1 MLPTHF
7 VGECVGSAL
16 VVESILKVGADVEGG
31 RNVGPSD
38 SSGEGRG
45 KTLGG
50 VIVSLSSAMVG
61 LVLVS
66 LASVVVGEG
75 LIKVVVVVEP
85 PNGDAVVGALV
96 LEEGGPVIFPIPP
109 RKTLVVPPDPLLSSL

>member
-1 MLPTHF
+1 MLPTHS

-45 KTLGG
+45 KILGG
-50 VIVSLSSAMVG
+50 IIVSLSSAMVG

-75 LIKVVVVVEP
+75 LLKVAVVEA
-85 PNGDAVVGALV
+85 PNGDAVVGAIV
-96 LEEGGPVIFPIPP
+96 LEEGGPVIFPFPP
-109 RKTLVVPPDPLLSSL
+109 RKTLVVPPDPLISSL